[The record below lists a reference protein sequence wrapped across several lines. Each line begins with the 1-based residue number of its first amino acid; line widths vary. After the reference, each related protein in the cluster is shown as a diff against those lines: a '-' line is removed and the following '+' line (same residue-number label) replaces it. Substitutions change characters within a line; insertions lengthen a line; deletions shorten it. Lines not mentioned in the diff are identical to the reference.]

1 MSQHVIVVGAGI
13 IGASIGYHLAQAG
26 AKVTIL
32 EKGEPA
38 QGTTANSFAW
48 INASRGKTPAHYFQL
63 NLLGMQAWREID
75 EALDGRLQIRWG
87 GSVEWHPDSAEF
99 EAIQIATDVHRGFGY
114 ELEEISAET
123 LTQLEPNILIGGAES
138 AIYSPTEGHADPVIL
153 TTVLLEEAQKL
164 GAELRTQCEVV
175 EIFRPKG
182 HFHAVQTTLG
192 RIEAD
197 TLVIASGNWSTALA
211 AMADIDVP
219 LIDSPGVLVHTTPQ
233 PDLIERVVLSPHGHM
248 KQEPDGHLVVGM
260 SFSGS
265 DGSDNSLAA
274 GQKQLDHSSQSLP
287 HLSNMPI
294 DKVTLGW
301 RVMPVDELPI
311 ISFADDARDIYICTM
326 HSGIT
331 LGILVGQ
338 LATLEILGGDTIDL
352 LQPYR
357 LARFA
362 LLEE

>member
-1 MSQHVIVVGAGI
+1 MSKHVIVVGAGI
-13 IGASIGYHLAQAG
+13 IGASIGYHLAKAG
-26 AKVTIL
+26 AKVTLL
-32 EKGEPA
+32 EKGKPA

-48 INASRGKTPAHYFQL
+48 INASRGKTPEHYFQL

-75 EALDGRLQIRWG
+75 KALDGRLQIRWG
-87 GSVEWHPDSAEF
+87 GSVEWHPDSAEYRQ
-99 EAIQIATDVHRGFGY
+99 IQTATNIHREFGY

-123 LTQLEPNILIGGAES
+123 LTQLEPNIITGGAET

-182 HFHAVQTTLG
+182 HFQAVETTQG

-197 TLVIASGNWSTALA
+197 TLVLASGNWSTALA
-211 AMADIDVP
+211 ALAGIEVP
-219 LIDSPGVLVHTTPQ
+219 LIDSPGVLVHTAPQ
-233 PDLIERVVLSPHGHM
+233 PDIIERVVLSPHGHM
-248 KQEPDGHLVVGM
+248 KQEPDGRLVVGM

-274 GQKQLDHSSQSLP
+274 GQKQLDHSAGSLAQ
-287 HLSNMPI
+287 LNDMPI
-294 DKVTLGW
+294 AKVTLGW

-311 ISFADDARDIYICTM
+311 IGFADDARDIYICTM

-331 LGILVGQ
+331 LGILVGK
-338 LATLEILGGDTIDL
+338 LSSEEILDGAKIDL